1 MIIIYF
7 IIAGSV
13 LGTLVLLIHIFESR
27 RKIFKLKKR
36 KSSATL
42 KGKLEEITNEIED
55 RADVMEDN
63 GTDITAEISKLNP
76 QQNGVDDT
84 STNKK

>member
-13 LGTLVLLIHIFESR
+13 LGTIVLLIHIFKSR

-55 RADVMEDN
+55 RADVMKDN
-63 GTDITAEISKLNP
+63 GTDITAEINKLDT